1 MRCYGMDSSGQV
13 PGAGSC
19 EKNNELSGS
28 IKYWYFLDW
37 LRNYQLLGGGLYP
50 ISYLA
55 GPYILGYL

>member
-1 MRCYGMDSSGQV
+1 MDSSGQV